1 MNKVRTASALLG
13 VGFGFLLSWGQMTN
27 PDAIRNMLLLNDAY
41 LYLMMASCVGVS
53 FFGLR
58 VLKARQR
65 RTILTNEQ
73 IALPTQKIERRHIYG
88 SMIFGLGW
96 AIADTCPGP
105 ITAQLGQ
112 GYAWSLVT
120 VTGMICGVL
129 LYFAFEP
136 GRARAEAPGGATVA
150 GASAP
155 D

>member
-1 MNKVRTASALLG
+1 VNKVRTASALLG

-53 FFGLR
+53 FVGLR
-58 VLKARQR
+58 VLKARQA
-65 RTILTNEQ
+65 RTILTNEA
-73 IALPTQKIERRHIYG
+73 IALPTQKPERRHIYG
-88 SMIFGLGW
+88 AAIFGLGW

-120 VTGMICGVL
+120 VTGMICGVM

-136 GRARAEAPGGATVA
+136 GKAPTEAPGSGAIA
-150 GASAP
+150 AASAP